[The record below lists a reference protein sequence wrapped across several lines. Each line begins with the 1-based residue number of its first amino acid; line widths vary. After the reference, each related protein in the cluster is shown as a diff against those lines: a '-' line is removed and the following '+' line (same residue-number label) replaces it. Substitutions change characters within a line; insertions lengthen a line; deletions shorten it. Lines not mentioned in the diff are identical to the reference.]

1 MKRKRF
7 LKIMMALGL
16 SRNQANQAAQ
26 HLRADGCCYQEGL
39 ENVLSRL
46 KDLHDLTQEAGA

>member
-16 SRNQANQAAQ
+16 SRNQANQAAE
-26 HLRADGCCYQEGL
+26 HLRVDGCGYQEGL
-39 ENVLSRL
+39 ENLLSRL
-46 KDLHDLTQEAGA
+46 RDLLDLKQEAGT

>member
-16 SRNQANQAAQ
+16 SRNQANRAAE
-26 HLRADGCCYQEGL
+26 HLRADGCGYQEGL
-39 ENVLSRL
+39 ENVLFRL
-46 KDLHDLTQEAGA
+46 QDLHDLKQEAGT

>member
-7 LKIMMALGL
+7 VKIMMALGL
-16 SRNQANQAAQ
+16 SRNQANQAAV
-26 HLRADGCCYQEGL
+26 HLRADGCGYQEGL

-46 KDLHDLTQEAGA
+46 RDLHDLSQEAGA

>member
-16 SRNQANQAAQ
+16 SQNQANQAAQ
-26 HLRADGCCYQEGL
+26 HLRTDGCGYQEGL

-46 KDLHDLTQEAGA
+46 QDLHDLKQEAGA